1 MWPICEPI
9 LAGVLVNLWNKYVL
23 PAICDQLHT
32 GEKEDDIV
40 SEVNAISSDIEVHV
54 H

>member
-9 LAGVLVNLWNKYVL
+9 LAGVLVSLWNKYVL
-23 PAICDQLHT
+23 PAICDRYHA
-32 GEKEDDIV
+32 GERDDDHV
-40 SEVNAISSDIEVHV
+40 SETSAISSDIEVHV

>member
-9 LAGVLVNLWNKYVL
+9 LAGVLVSLWNKYVL
-23 PAICDQLHT
+23 PAICDIYHA
-32 GEKEDDIV
+32 GERDDDIT
-40 SEVNAISSDIEVHV
+40 SENSAISSDIEVHV